1 MAKFALGKFALGIS
15 DRSGF
20 QYKLNDMKLEWT
32 GLLVGA
38 DEWEKKQ
45 PQLDPRRH
53 VTDPQ
58 ALKDPRPNSP
68 MVLSGY
74 VGVPNVADDGRWKP
88 MNCFGQVG
96 QVTVITT

>member
-1 MAKFALGKFALGIS
+1 MTKFALGKFALGIS

-58 ALKDPRPNSP
+58 ALKMHGLIRPWFYRCMWECP
-68 MVLSGY
+68 M
-74 VGVPNVADDGRWKP
+74 
-88 MNCFGQVG
+88 
-96 QVTVITT
+96 

>member
-68 MVLSGY
+68 MVLSVY
-74 VGVPNVADDGRWKP
+74 VGVPNVAEDGRGKP

>member
-32 GLLVGA
+32 GILVGP

-58 ALKDPRPNSP
+58 ALKDARPNSP
-68 MVLSGY
+68 MVLSVY
-74 VGVPNVADDGRWKP
+74 VGVPNVADDGLWKP

-96 QVTVITT
+96 QVTVTTT

>member
-68 MVLSGY
+68 MVLSVY

>member
-1 MAKFALGKFALGIS
+1 MTKFALGKFALGIS

-32 GLLVGA
+32 GLLVGP

-58 ALKDPRPNSP
+58 ALKDARPNSP
-68 MVLSGY
+68 MVLSVY

>member
-20 QYKLNDMKLEWT
+20 VYKLNDMKLEWT
-32 GLLVGA
+32 GSLVGP

-45 PQLDPRRH
+45 PQLDPRKH
-53 VTDPQ
+53 VSDPQ
-58 ALKDPRPNSP
+58 ALKDPRPTTP
-68 MVLSGY
+68 MVLSIY
-74 VGVPNVADDGRWKP
+74 VGVPDVDFNGTWKP

-96 QVTVITT
+96 QVTVTTT

>member
-1 MAKFALGKFALGIS
+1 MTKFALGKFALGIS

-68 MVLSGY
+68 MVLSVY
-74 VGVPNVADDGRWKP
+74 VGVPNVADDADWKP

>member
-1 MAKFALGKFALGIS
+1 MTKFALGKFALGIS

-32 GLLVGA
+32 GLLVGP

-68 MVLSGY
+68 MVLSVY

>member
-1 MAKFALGKFALGIS
+1 MTKFALGKFALGIS

-68 MVLSGY
+68 MVLSVY